1 MSMLT
6 RMLASV
12 HTTYIVRSYF
22 ICHKFEQKIWMSV
35 SWRSDSLCMTLLEV
49 TKGQEPRDYRLTIR
63 IPTSLHQAIKRTA
76 VEDKRSVSDWIVV
89 TLQAVIA
96 EREERAC
103 VTESAPASDAKASP
117 ETLHRAMRSLSKSF

>member
-1 MSMLT
+1 M
-6 RMLASV
+6 
-12 HTTYIVRSYF
+12 YIFSSYF
-22 ICHKFEQKIWMSV
+22 VCLSDVQNIWMSV

-89 TLQAVIA
+89 TLQAIIA
-96 EREERAC
+96 EREER
-103 VTESAPASDAKASP
+103 DARERERPGK
-117 ETLHRAMRSLSKSF
+117 RR